1 MSNHLAIATVTASLQ
16 RLIQA
21 AIQTSVEGARA
32 TTVRPNQIATGG
44 TPEVGVNIFLYQTI
58 SNAHLANLD
67 AAPLRSKGTP
77 PHRQTPLDLY
87 YMFSFYGNEAELQ
100 PQRLLGS
107 VVSILSDKSILN
119 SGIIQD
125 TCNDP
130 TFEFLRNSDLHQQ
143 VPDITITP
151 VNLSLEDL
159 SKTWSVFYQTPYVL
173 SVAYKVMIV
182 VIEGEQGYKRALPV
196 RDRGGVGALP
206 FPAYPRIDRVIVPS
220 GSSDPIF
227 ADSILAIQGR
237 NLQGAHTE
245 IKIGDLRLTP
255 ASVSSGEIVVE
266 LASVPADSLGA
277 GVQSLQVVH
286 RQTTGAGANLGQGVE
301 SNAYPLILRPKI
313 LRCRVTDLNPSE
325 DHTRSAVI
333 IVQVDLTIH
342 PKQRVVL
349 ALNEFTDREP
359 EVYLFYR
366 DPLDTDSRNLRIPV
380 HGVKPGEYLLRLIVD
395 GAETILEV
403 DNDPHSPTYQW
414 YNNPK
419 VRIR

>member
-21 AIQTSVEGARA
+21 AIQTTVEGARA

-58 SNAHLANLD
+58 SNTHLANLD

-87 YMFSFYGNEAELQ
+87 YMFSFYGNDVELQ

-107 VVSILSDKSILN
+107 VVSVLSDKSILN
-119 SGIIQD
+119 SGILQD

-130 TFEFLRNSDLHQQ
+130 TFEFLGNSDLHQQ

-173 SVAYKVMIV
+173 SIAYKVMIV

-196 RDRGGVGALP
+196 RDRGGMGAMP
-206 FPAYPRIDRVIVPS
+206 FPAYPRIERVVAQS
-220 GSSDPIF
+220 GRSDPIF
-227 ADSILAIQGR
+227 ADSILTIQGR

-245 IKIGDLRLTP
+245 VKIGDLRLTP
-255 ASVSSGEIVVE
+255 TSVSSSEIVVE
-266 LASVPADSLGA
+266 LAVVPADSLGA

-286 RQTTGAGANLGQGVE
+286 RQTSGVGVE
-301 SNAYPLILRPKI
+301 SNAYPLILRPQI
-313 LRCRVTDLNPSE
+313 LRCRVTDLDRSE
-325 DHTRSAVI
+325 DHTRSAVVN
-333 IVQVDLTIH
+333 VQVDLTVH

-349 ALNEFTDREP
+349 ALNEFTDQDP
-359 EVYLFYR
+359 QVYLFER
-366 DPLDTDSRNLRIPV
+366 DAQDTDSRHLRIPV

-403 DNDPHSPTYQW
+403 DNDPNSPTYQW

>member
-77 PHRQTPLDLY
+77 PQRQTPLDLY
-87 YMFSFYGNEAELQ
+87 YMFSFYGNDVELQ

-107 VVSILSDKSILN
+107 VVSVLSDKSILN
-119 SGIIQD
+119 SGILQD

-173 SVAYKVMIV
+173 SIAYKVMIV
-182 VIEGEQGYKRALPV
+182 VIEGFARA
-196 RDRGGVGALP
+196 RSR
-206 FPAYPRIDRVIVPS
+206 RC
-220 GSSDPIF
+220 
-227 ADSILAIQGR
+227 GR
-237 NLQGAHTE
+237 NAFPCLSAHR
-245 IKIGDLRLTP
+245 KSDRPVG
-255 ASVSSGEIVVE
+255 
-266 LASVPADSLGA
+266 
-277 GVQSLQVVH
+277 
-286 RQTTGAGANLGQGVE
+286 GQ
-301 SNAYPLILRPKI
+301 
-313 LRCRVTDLNPSE
+313 
-325 DHTRSAVI
+325 
-333 IVQVDLTIH
+333 
-342 PKQRVVL
+342 
-349 ALNEFTDREP
+349 
-359 EVYLFYR
+359 
-366 DPLDTDSRNLRIPV
+366 
-380 HGVKPGEYLLRLIVD
+380 
-395 GAETILEV
+395 
-403 DNDPHSPTYQW
+403 
-414 YNNPK
+414 
-419 VRIR
+419 

>member
-87 YMFSFYGNEAELQ
+87 YMFSFYGNDVELQ

-107 VVSILSDKSILN
+107 VVSVLSDKSILN

-173 SVAYKVMIV
+173 SIAYKVMIV

-196 RDRGGVGALP
+196 RDRGGVGAMP
-206 FPAYPRIDRVIVPS
+206 FPAYPRIDRVTTQS
-220 GSSDPIF
+220 GGSDPIF
-227 ADSILAIQGR
+227 ADSILTIQGR

-245 IKIGDLRLTP
+245 VKIGNLRLSP
-255 ASVSSGEIVVE
+255 VSVSSGEIVVD
-266 LASVPADSLGA
+266 LAVVPADSLAA

-286 RQTTGAGANLGQGVE
+286 RQTSGVGVE

-313 LRCRVTDLNPSE
+313 LRCRVSDLDRSE
-325 DHTRSAVI
+325 DHTRAAVVN
-333 IVQVDLTIH
+333 VQVDLTVH

-349 ALNEFTDREP
+349 ALNEFSDQDP
-359 EVYLFYR
+359 QVYLFER
-366 DPLDTDSRNLRIPV
+366 DPQDTDSRHLRIPV

-414 YNNPK
+414 YNHPK